1 MRSFTRLILF
11 ASLCTGALGAPVK
24 PEKILVN
31 LDISKDVP
39 DQMEYRSPRWDK
51 DYALYQIKQYLK
63 GIYIIGRV
71 SDGEHIIMEGDST
84 CVDKYVDIIDRYNV
98 YLVRILSKYANGNEY
113 SCRIDEFRRTRGD
126 PKYVQHYRTPVKLDV
141 VKEER
146 DAIIKLRSTME
157 PVIDRKPLHSE
168 TDGRNGK
175 PLRITYAVDEDL
187 KDQFV
192 FGTIYFDGKLI
203 VEEERSLLNREVVW
217 DRSAENVTI
226 DVLSWYNNGIK
237 VNARY
242 VLEAGKG
249 FNLASEERTFIWA
262 YYLHGCET
270 EGSIVYTYDS

>member
-1 MRSFTRLILF
+1 MRSFTARLILF
-11 ASLCTGALGAPVK
+11 ASLARNILGAPVE

-39 DQMEYRSPRWDK
+39 DQIEYLPPREDK
-51 DYALYQIKQYLK
+51 DCETYRIRQDLK
-63 GIYIIGRV
+63 ETHLIGRV

-84 CVDKYVDIIDRYNV
+84 CVDKCVDIIDRYNV

-113 SCRIDEFRRTRGD
+113 SCRIDEFRRTNGV
-126 PKYVQHYRTPVKLDV
+126 PKYVRHYRTPVKLDV
-141 VKEER
+141 FKRER
-146 DAIIKLRSTME
+146 NDVPNLRSTME
-157 PVIDRKPLHSE
+157 PGIDRKPLHSE
-168 TDGRNGK
+168 TKGRSGK
-175 PLRITYAVDEDL
+175 PLRITYAADDDL

-203 VEEERSLLNREVVW
+203 VEEERSLLNREIVW
-217 DRSAENVTI
+217 DTRFKDVTI

-249 FNLASEERTFIWA
+249 FNLASEERTSFW
-262 YYLHGCET
+262 T
-270 EGSIVYTYDS
+270 